1 VCTYRILKKG
11 NTMEGKGKKNRFSE
25 QPLCKFGP
33 GGDFV
38 HELSAKKALSS
49 APIHDNPLGKVLE
62 LLGKLGAHR
71 TRAAGSV
78 PAGKGI

>member
-1 VCTYRILKKG
+1 M
-11 NTMEGKGKKNRFSE
+11 NGKGRKNRFSE

-38 HELSAKKALSS
+38 HEMSPKEALSS

-62 LLGKLGAHR
+62 VIAEMIGAALVQSYCWISP
-71 TRAAGSV
+71 T
-78 PAGKGI
+78 GKGI